1 MNHDDDHDDHDDDS
15 SDDGPLT
22 LSDLLDHAIQEKH
35 IPECPF
41 YRDKKDKDGNKV
53 SSGAVSNAYRTG
65 WDAVFGRVEVG
76 QA

>member
-1 MNHDDDHDDHDDDS
+1 MRHDDDDHDHD
-15 SDDGPLT
+15 GEHEPLT
-22 LSDLLDHAIQEKH
+22 LSELLNHALQEKH

-41 YRDKKDKDGNKV
+41 YRGKKSEDGNKV

-65 WDAVFGRVEVG
+65 WDTIFGRVEVG